1 MKRDYSYWEEDKQ
14 TQIKMEEKLNM
25 KKPVY
30 KYGIEIT
37 KPWSK
42 EMYDHNEVV
51 GETMTSNIR
60 KALDA
65 SVKNNDDGK
74 FIRIAKYI
82 CYYSFG
88 DPWITDDNYND
99 AVREL
104 GFMPNHILAEDYTDM
119 VKNGLVPG
127 LDVHLIGYEDIAEL
141 NALRADPEL
150 EASYN
155 EVALS
160 KEDHDEAMRT
170 QGAHK

>member
-1 MKRDYSYWEEDKQ
+1 
-14 TQIKMEEKLNM
+14 M

-42 EMYDHNEVV
+42 EMYDHNDVV
-51 GETMTSNIR
+51 SETMKLNIK

-65 SVKNNDDGK
+65 SVKNTDDPK
-74 FIRIAKYI
+74 FVEIAKYI

-88 DPWITDDNYND
+88 EPWITDDNYND

-104 GFMPNHILAEDYTDM
+104 EFMPNHMLAEDYPDM
-119 VKNGLVPG
+119 ISSGLVPG
-127 LDVHLIGYEDIAEL
+127 TDVHLIGYETTAEL

-155 EVALS
+155 EVSVTPKLN
-160 KEDHDEAMRT
+160 KEDHDEAMRM